1 MKYEYFMVDID
12 AIEKYNLISN
22 EKENVNSY
30 GILDKIPDRYRKFI
44 LCVNKNFINGGNS
57 YDKVMLG
64 ECHSNR
70 IFELI
75 SNHPF
80 NYKINNNLITLYSAT
95 FNSYLK
101 IIQKDNNF
109 KHIKEEDVIE
119 FYDSIKKDNVYSG
132 YLDLMYMLFTNAYD
146 KNRPIIPKKLSLY
159 RDK

>member
-44 LCVNKNFINGGNS
+44 LCINRNFINSCNS

-95 FNSYLK
+95 FNRYLK
-101 IIQKDNNF
+101 IIQDDNNF
-109 KHIKEEDVIE
+109 KHIKEEDIIE
-119 FYDSIKKDNVYSG
+119 FYDSIKKDNIYNE

-146 KNRPIIPKKLSLY
+146 KNRPIKPKKLSLY